1 MICLLELSEK
11 LVQEQQKA
19 GIDDKD
25 PSLPEPLLNKE
36 KNGTEESTGTP
47 SLSHWFRVVLNN
59 SISISIEPHC
69 NYAVLK

>member
-47 SLSHWFRVVLNN
+47 SLRH
-59 SISISIEPHC
+59 
-69 NYAVLK
+69 